1 VGEVVSVSVKT
12 EPPTVKVRPFFRL
25 DELRELIVL
34 TDLPPP
40 ISP

>member
-1 VGEVVSVSVKT
+1 VKT
-12 EPPTVKVRPFFRL
+12 EPPTVKVKPFFRL

-40 ISP
+40 INP